1 MPAKR
6 TSRPRRRTAQRL
18 HTSATAAAP
27 RTAIP
32 KRWVKLPVGVLL
44 LLPAW
49 ILTSAFVDGLS
60 RLASSGELASGEAFH
75 FFAVGGL
82 LGLAL
87 FFAFRRLTILYVLG
101 HELTHT
107 LWVWLHGGSVSEFR
121 VRDDGGHIVT
131 TKTNTWIV
139 LAPYFFPIYAVLW
152 IIAYWVAVIGLGV
165 PPSPGT
171 LFAGIG
177 FGWAFHIAYTA
188 WMIAKG
194 QSDIHYGGTF
204 FSLTVIYIANLA
216 VLSSLLVV
224 ASPSLGW
231 TAFAADLAAAAMDTS
246 AALVNAARA
255 ASGFL
260 FPQPG

>member
-6 TSRPRRRTAQRL
+6 KRKPTRAPRL
-18 HTSATAAAP
+18 HSSLAEAIP
-27 RTAIP
+27 HRIP
-32 KRWVKLPVGVLL
+32 KRWVKTPVAILL

-49 ILTSAFVDGLS
+49 ILTRAFFDGIARSSPEFTS
-60 RLASSGELASGEAFH
+60 REEFH

-82 LGLAL
+82 IGLAL
-87 FFAFRRLTILYVLG
+87 FFGLRQLTILYVLG

-107 LWVWLHGGSVSEFR
+107 LWVWLHGGTIEEFR

-131 TKTNTWIV
+131 NKTNTWII

-152 IIAYWVAVIGLGV
+152 AMAYGIAVIGLGV

-177 FGWAFHIAYTA
+177 FGWAFHIAYTI

-194 QSDIHYGGTF
+194 QSDIAYGGVP
-204 FSLTVIYIANLA
+204 FSLAVIYIANLA
-216 VLSSLLVV
+216 VLSTLLVA
-224 ASPSLGW
+224 ASPSLTW
-231 TAFAADLAAAAMDTS
+231 RAFAGDLAAAAMDAS
-246 AALVNAARA
+246 AFLVDVARA
-255 ASGFL
+255 TGDFL
-260 FPQPG
+260 FGHTR